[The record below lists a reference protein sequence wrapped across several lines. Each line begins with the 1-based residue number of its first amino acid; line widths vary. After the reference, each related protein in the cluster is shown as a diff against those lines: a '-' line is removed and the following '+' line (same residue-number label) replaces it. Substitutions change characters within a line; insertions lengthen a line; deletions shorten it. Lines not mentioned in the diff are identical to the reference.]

1 MTFEKNETA
10 PSAASDVEINEAE
23 AFTAEEYGSKEL
35 PCANNATDEDFGVG
49 DVYESVDEKQLR
61 QEYERLMKTRFK
73 EFYAEDTQRII
84 NKRFRKY
91 HRLEERVRELEEER
105 ETSRRNHVD
114 DAQLDELILSSIG
127 ELATDAD
134 VRLSD
139 GIEKDPTFRKMARI
153 ALETGEMEM
162 RDAYRLAYF
171 DRILADE
178 RKRAAQETERRIQD
192 EVRSRRRRP
201 VENATVGRSSP
212 APFDVARLTRDE
224 REKLARRAQSGER
237 IKLG

>member
-1 MTFEKNETA
+1 MTFEENETA
-10 PSAASDVEINEAE
+10 PSAASDVEINEAGD
-23 AFTAEEYGSKEL
+23 FTAEKYGLEEVS
-35 PCANNATDEDFGVG
+35 CANNATDEDSEVG
-49 DVYESVDEKQLR
+49 DVYESVDGKQLR
-61 QEYERLMKTRFK
+61 QEYDRLMKTRFK

-84 NKRFRKY
+84 NKRFKKY

-105 ETSRRNHVD
+105 EASRRNHID

-139 GIEKDPTFRKMARI
+139 GIEKDSTFRKMARV
-153 ALETGEMEM
+153 AFETGEIGI

-171 DRILADE
+171 DKILVDE
-178 RKRAAQETERRIQD
+178 REKAAQETERRIQD
-192 EVRSRRRRP
+192 ELRSRRRRP